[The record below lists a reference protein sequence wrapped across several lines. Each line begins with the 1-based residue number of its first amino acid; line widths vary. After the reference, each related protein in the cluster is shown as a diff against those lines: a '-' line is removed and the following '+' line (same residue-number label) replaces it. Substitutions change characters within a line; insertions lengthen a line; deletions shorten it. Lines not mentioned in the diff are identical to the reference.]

1 MPHHLTCSFPSTEY
15 YRGSGALVQFEEVD
29 SSTTAIQALNGCLLP
44 GATQPLLVRYA
55 DSPAE
60 KAAKAARKERLA
72 QRNAVNGADM
82 GQLALQEQI
91 QQQLLELVSLPQTLS
106 LSS

>member
-60 KAAKAARKERLA
+60 KA
-72 QRNAVNGADM
+72 VNGADM